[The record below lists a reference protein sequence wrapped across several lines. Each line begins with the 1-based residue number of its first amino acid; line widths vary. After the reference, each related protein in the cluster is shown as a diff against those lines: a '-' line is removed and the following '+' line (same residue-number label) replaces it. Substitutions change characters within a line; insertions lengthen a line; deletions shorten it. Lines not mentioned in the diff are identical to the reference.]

1 MNISMMSIITFVE
14 AILYKL
20 FAPWYFR
27 FLLAGQAELA
37 EGAGAHAALGGESL
51 LNIGHEVRDVAPE
64 TLDRFK

>member
-1 MNISMMSIITFVE
+1 MLKRSYINFS
-14 AILYKL
+14 
-20 FAPWYFR
+20 PPG

-64 TLDRFK
+64 TLDRFKYLKKYFLKKYS